1 LLIGCEAVDNA
12 TVILTVRERLV
23 QSGWDDTTMGFLN
36 YFTLLIRK
44 GMGLIAGWFYG
55 VVERL
60 LCERLLLRYFYYAI
74 DFGKHFFRAPA
85 TKVFLNPYLPIGSKR
100 NTP

>member
-1 LLIGCEAVDNA
+1 
-12 TVILTVRERLV
+12 
-23 QSGWDDTTMGFLN
+23 MGFLN
-36 YFTLLIRK
+36 YFTMLIRNK
-44 GMGLIAGWFYG
+44 MGLIAGWFYG

-60 LCERLLLRYFYYAI
+60 LLDERLLLRYFYYAI

-85 TKVFLNPYLPIGSKR
+85 TKVFLNPYHPIGSKR